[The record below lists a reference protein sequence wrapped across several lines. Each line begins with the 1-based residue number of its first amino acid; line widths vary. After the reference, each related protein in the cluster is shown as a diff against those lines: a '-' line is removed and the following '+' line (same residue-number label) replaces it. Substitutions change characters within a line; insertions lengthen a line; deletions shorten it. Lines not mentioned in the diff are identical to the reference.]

1 MYNLSQNRLNFVQTF
16 EKKGDIIYDEKNFSK
31 LEKILG
37 ASKRI
42 LQERETPGRTKVLI
56 ENIF

>member
-1 MYNLSQNRLNFVQTF
+1 VLQNCFNF

-42 LQERETPGRTKVLI
+42 LQERETPGRMKVILK
-56 ENIF
+56 